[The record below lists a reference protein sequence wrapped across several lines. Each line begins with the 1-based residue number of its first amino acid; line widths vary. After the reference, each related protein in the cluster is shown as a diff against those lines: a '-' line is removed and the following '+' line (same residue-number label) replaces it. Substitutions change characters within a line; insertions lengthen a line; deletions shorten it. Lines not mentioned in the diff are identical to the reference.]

1 MLQRTN
7 RTTVSDSCLDR
18 FAASNYIMHIFLKME
33 QAIRDLY
40 QELLRLKASG
50 TQSLYVESQS
60 IQALLAARN
69 QQNQQCGK
77 GAATQSGQLG
87 IKKPLETN
95 LSHTVK
101 LTTEKEQRQA
111 INVQLPKGSRS
122 EQLLWLKKQYFDN
135 FNSLHPTSYLF
146 GSGSEQAEILVYRY
160 QGEVESEKS
169 QQRALL
175 SKVFKAMEL
184 ERHSI
189 YITHL
194 VKCLPNEDPIAE
206 IALKKSIVP
215 DEHRP
220 YLVAQIECIQPK
232 ILLALG
238 KASHDVLLG
247 HDPENTFA
255 KNRGQWRY
263 FNSIPIISSYDPNYL
278 LHNDTLETKRQF
290 WEDML
295 KILMK
300 LDKPISNKQSNYF
313 LPRTQG

>member
-1 MLQRTN
+1 
-7 RTTVSDSCLDR
+7 
-18 FAASNYIMHIFLKME
+18 ME
-33 QAIRDLY
+33 QAIRDLH

-50 TQSLYVESQS
+50 TQSLYVEYQS

-69 QQNQQCGK
+69 QQNQQCGE
-77 GAATQSGQLG
+77 GAASQSEQLG
-87 IKKPLETN
+87 IKKALETN
-95 LSHTVK
+95 LPHTVN
-101 LTTEKEQRQA
+101 LPTEKKQRQP
-111 INVQLPKGSRS
+111 INIQLPQGSRS
-122 EQLLWLKKQYFDN
+122 EQLLWLEKQYFDN
-135 FNSLHPTSYLF
+135 FNTLQPKSYLF
-146 GSGSEQAEILVYRY
+146 GSGSEQAEILVCRY

-169 QQRALL
+169 QQSALL

-194 VKCLPNEDPIAE
+194 VKCLPNEDPITE

-220 YLVAQIECIQPK
+220 YLMAQIECIQPK

-255 KNRGQWRY
+255 KNRGQWHY
-263 FNSIPIISSYDPNYL
+263 FNSIPMITSYDPNYL
-278 LHNDTLETKRQF
+278 LYNDTLETKRQF

-300 LDKPISNKQSNYF
+300 LGKPISNKQSNYF